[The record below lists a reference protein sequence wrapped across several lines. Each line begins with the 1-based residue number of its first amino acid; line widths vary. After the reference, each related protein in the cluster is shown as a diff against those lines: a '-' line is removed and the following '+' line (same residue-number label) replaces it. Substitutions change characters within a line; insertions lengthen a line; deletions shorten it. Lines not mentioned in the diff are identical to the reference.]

1 VKFERGR
8 KMRLAEKIL
17 NEEIKIRT
25 RRGIINGLLDIPEG
39 AKGIIIFAHGSG
51 SGRLSPRNRHV
62 AGVLNQEKLA
72 TLLMDLLTEREEQI
86 DSITGELRFDID
98 FLARRLNDVTEWVL
112 SNDNTRMLQPAYF
125 GASTGAAAA
134 LKASVQRPETIK
146 ALVSRGGR
154 PDMAED
160 ILSQV
165 TTPVLLIVGGDDAAV
180 LEMNRRAFE
189 KLAGEKKLVVVP
201 GATHLFEEPGKLDE
215 VADHAAKWF
224 LKHLS

>member
-1 VKFERGR
+1 
-8 KMRLAEKIL
+8 MRLAEKML
-17 NEEIKIRT
+17 NEEIKIET
-25 RRGIINGLLDIPEG
+25 PEGIIIGLLNIPEG

-86 DSITGELRFDID
+86 DSVTGQFRFDID

-112 SNDNTRMLQPAYF
+112 NNDDTLRLQPAYF
-125 GASTGAAAA
+125 GASTGSAAA
-134 LKASVQRPETIK
+134 LKASVQRPQTIK

-154 PDMAED
+154 ADMAAD
-160 ILSQV
+160 ILPQV
-165 TTPVLLIVGGDDAAV
+165 KTPTLLIVGAEDTAV
-180 LEMNRRAFE
+180 LEMNRQAFE
-189 KLAGEKKLVVVP
+189 KLGGDKKLVIVP

-215 VADHAAKWF
+215 VADHAGKWF
-224 LKHLS
+224 LKYLS